1 MEDDDE
7 FSEEV
12 SPGFPT
18 AVMYIYIRSS
28 SSAAKPREGA
38 YNARSCNGNS
48 KILISV
54 GVVALKRREP
64 CRTAHTIV
72 SFASLARGRLGTR
85 LPIP

>member
-18 AVMYIYIRSS
+18 AVMYIYIRST
-28 SSAAKPREGA
+28 SSAAKPREGV
-38 YNARSCNGNS
+38 YNARSRNGNF

-54 GVVALKRREP
+54 GVVA
-64 CRTAHTIV
+64 
-72 SFASLARGRLGTR
+72 
-85 LPIP
+85 